1 MESDESNDRT
11 GRLRI
16 LVDADA
22 CPVKHI
28 IVKAAREH
36 GIQVLMFIDTSHVLN
51 DGYSEVI
58 TVDKS
63 ADSVDIA
70 LVNRVTRGDI
80 VVTQDYGVAALVL
93 PKGAD
98 VLNQNGLVYTNDNID
113 RLLFER
119 HLGQKV
125 RRAGGRTG
133 GPRKRTAE
141 DDERFEK
148 AFRFLLEKKVN
159 L

>member
-1 MESDESNDRT
+1 MGSDESYDRA
-11 GRLRI
+11 GRMRI

-22 CPVKHI
+22 CPVKQI
-28 IVKAAREH
+28 IVKAAKEY
-36 GIQVLMFIDTSHVLN
+36 GLQVLMFIDTSHVLN
-51 DGYSEVI
+51 DGYSEII

-70 LVNRVTRGDI
+70 LVNRVSRGD
-80 VVTQDYGVAALVL
+80 VVVSQDYGVAALVL
-93 PKGAD
+93 PKGAS

-125 RRAGGRTG
+125 RRAGGRTT

-148 AFRFLLEKKVN
+148 TFRAMLEKKVN

>member
-1 MESDESNDRT
+1 MGAGQSNDRA
-11 GRLRI
+11 GGIRI

-22 CPVKHI
+22 CPVKQI

-36 GIQVLMFIDTSHVLN
+36 GVPVVMFIDTSHVLN

-70 LVNRVTRGDI
+70 LANRASRGDI

-93 PKGAD
+93 PKGVRA
-98 VLNQNGLVYTNDNID
+98 LNQNGLVYTNDNID

-141 DDERFEK
+141 DDERFERT
-148 AFRFLLEKKVN
+148 FRAILEQ
-159 L
+159 

>member
-1 MESDESNDRT
+1 MGSNENNDRA
-11 GRLRI
+11 GRMRI

-22 CPVKHI
+22 CPVKQI
-28 IVKAAREH
+28 IVKAAKEK
-36 GIQVLMFIDTSHVLN
+36 GIPVLMFIDTSHVLN
-51 DGYSEVI
+51 DGYSQVI

-70 LVNRVTRGDI
+70 LVNKVSRGDI

-93 PKGAD
+93 PKGAN

-133 GPRKRTAE
+133 GPRKRTSE
-141 DDERFEK
+141 DDQRFEK
-148 AFRFLLEKKVN
+148 AFRAMLV
-159 L
+159 